1 MAVLDV
7 VSQTINGCALCLGS
21 CNKKV
26 PVGHGDVLY
35 VISYESDDDEILKN
49 RGTVVREVA
58 CEDGLDYVCNIY
70 IRTLLGHFKKACV
83 SRSYASHLLGREV
96 EDFET
101 FNFRGTKIIAAINP
115 CDIRVS
121 QELGK

>member
-7 VSQTINGCALCLGS
+7 VSQTIEQCALCVGA
-21 CNKKV
+21 CNKKM
-26 PVGHGDVLY
+26 PVGHGDTLY

-49 RGTVVREVA
+49 RGFVIREVA
-58 CEDGLDYVCNIY
+58 CENGLDYVCNIY
-70 IRTLLGHFKKACV
+70 VRTLLSHFKKACV
-83 SRSYASHLLGREV
+83 SRRYASQLLGREV